1 MRAETRRQLKQDK
14 FSRATIQVAEQTVH
28 WSVEHKGKIFAGSI
42 VLIVVI
48 SAALGS
54 WYYLE
59 KQDEKASAD
68 FTKAVQ
74 TMNTPVRPAGMPP
87 QLNEPTFGSG
97 TERAT
102 EAHKQFQAIV
112 NRYPHTRSADFAHYF
127 LGVTS
132 ASTGDNVAAER
143 EFKNV
148 AGYHNS
154 ELSSLAKM
162 ALASLYLDT
171 NRSQDGINIYKQ
183 LIHNPTQTV
192 GKTAAEVQL
201 AEAYKAAGNN
211 TEAKKQYEQIQKEA
225 PQSEAAEFAKSK
237 LQEMK

>member
-112 NRYPHTRSADFAHYF
+112 NKYPHTRSADFAHYF

-132 ASTGDNVAAER
+132 ASVGDNVAAER
-143 EFKNV
+143 ELTGHEGQSGSADQTATIVIDLIGHRSLPRFGV
-148 AGYHNS
+148 AEKRWRWVH
-154 ELSSLAKM
+154 EPEHP
-162 ALASLYLDT
+162 
-171 NRSQDGINIYKQ
+171 R
-183 LIHNPTQTV
+183 V
-192 GKTAAEVQL
+192 
-201 AEAYKAAGNN
+201 
-211 TEAKKQYEQIQKEA
+211 
-225 PQSEAAEFAKSK
+225 PQSDANRG
-237 LQEMK
+237 QNGC